1 MFDFEIAFYL
11 YKISRILEI
20 FERNKY
26 KSKAFHN
33 AGMAID
39 AYGTFIQDMFKRGE
53 DVRTLEGIGDSSAKI
68 IKEVLSTG
76 KCDELHR
83 LEVQYGISDYS
94 LILSY
99 GIKSHTI
106 KKLFDYGI
114 KDVASLRN
122 AITQDGGYLMIV
134 SVSELREIRTFLQ
147 NYVSVEGKY
156 LRSYV
161 ACLAKEVVDMLNAT
175 EAGVIAVWDMTWE
188 DKPMNIKIYCKVT
201 EQDKALRLIQG
212 SSRYC
217 NIQMNESGLLFD
229 TAFGIPVQIKFV
241 ELPLFQPKKVMSLL
255 GDLHTHTKWSDGK
268 HSIFEMTQYA
278 KRLGRKYIGITD
290 HSYALKIARG
300 MSEVDALQQIEEIGA
315 LRQEGIKVLS
325 GIEVEILK
333 DGSLDYSDEVLS
345 KFDFV
350 IAGIH
355 TFMQMPAGEMQRR
368 VEKALSNPFV
378 NILAHPTGKLLGRP
392 GVLFS
397 GRDGY
402 TISIKQLIS
411 LCEKYDVALELNC
424 FPERFDVGMEH
435 LTEIEKSNVYVSVG
449 TDSHSVAHL
458 NCLVYA
464 EEMLAQ
470 FPKLKGRVLN
480 CMEADDII
488 AHFNKKK
495 KNRLLTD
502 NETLVASVVKKDFG
516 YFFKENSDIMS
527 GRSTV
532 VGIDLT
538 GRETKPSGWAA
549 LVGDKAIT
557 KLICTDDELIAES
570 LKYSPKVVSID
581 SPLSYPE
588 GRCCTD
594 TNCDCK
600 KYGIT
605 RYCERLLFN
614 FGIGVY
620 PCLIPS
626 MVNLTNRGIRLA
638 KRFRDLGVNVI
649 ESYPGV
655 AQDMLNIRRKQN
667 GIDHLINSY
676 KNFGI
681 KGDYLLATK
690 ISHDEL
696 DAVASALVGMFYINN
711 QYIELGNDKEN
722 YLIVPSVSKRKTER
736 QIIIGLIGEINAGKT
751 TLAEYLKFKYGF
763 KTLRYSKIISELY
776 RCEEDR
782 KALQEM
788 GVEIAK
794 NPEAQ
799 RRLSLEMIERI
810 EADKKHNYVVDGF
823 RHEIDFNTFKSRFK
837 NDFIPV
843 YIEASFMNS
852 FNRYNK
858 RRERPASIEEFKL
871 IYNNESER
879 DIFLLRTRCYS
890 EGYIIENNK
899 TFKDYYESFEILLK
913 ETLCL

>member
-11 YKISRILEI
+11 YKLSRILEI
-20 FERNKY
+20 FESNKY
-26 KSKAFHN
+26 KSKAFYN

-39 AYGTFIQDMFKRGE
+39 AYGTFIQDLLKRGE
-53 DVRTLEGIGDSSAKI
+53 DVRVLEGVGDSSAKI

-76 KCDELHR
+76 KCDELCR

-94 LILSY
+94 LILSH
-99 GIKSHTI
+99 GLKSRTI
-106 KKLFDYGI
+106 KKLFDNGI
-114 KDVASLRN
+114 KDVTALQN
-122 AITQDGGYLMIV
+122 AITLDRGYFIAV
-134 SVSELREIRTFLQ
+134 SNSELREIKIFLQ
-147 NYVSVEGKY
+147 EYVSVKGKY

-161 ACLAKEVVDMLNAT
+161 ACLAKEAVDMLNAT
-175 EAGVIAVWDMTWE
+175 EVGNIAVWDKTWE
-188 DKPMNIKIYCKVT
+188 DKPMSIKIFCKAT
-201 EQDKALRLIQG
+201 AQDMVFRLLQM

-217 NIQMNESGLLFD
+217 NVQMDGHDLLFN
-229 TAFGIPVQIKFV
+229 TIFGIPAQIKFV
-241 ELPLFQPKKVMSLL
+241 ELPLSPPQKTMSLL
-255 GDLHTHTKWSDGK
+255 GDLHMHTRWSDGM
-268 HSIFEMTQYA
+268 HTIFEMTQYA
-278 KRLGRKYIGITD
+278 KQLGRKYIGITD
-290 HSYALKIARG
+290 HSYALKVARG

-315 LRQEGIKVLS
+315 LKQKGIKVLS

-333 DGSLDYSDEVLS
+333 DGSLDFSDAILS
-345 KFDFV
+345 KFDYV

-368 VEKALSNPFV
+368 IEKALSNPFV

-397 GRDGY
+397 DRAGY
-402 TISIKQLIS
+402 NISIKHLIE

-435 LTEIEKSNVYVSVG
+435 LKEIEKSNVYISVG
-449 TDSHSVAHL
+449 TDSHSAAHL

-464 EEMLAQ
+464 EEMLAH

-480 CMEADDII
+480 CMEVDDII

-495 KNRLLTD
+495 KERLLTI
-502 NETLVASVVKKDFG
+502 NETLVVPVVKKDFG
-516 YFFKENSDIMS
+516 YFFKGNSDIMS

-538 GRETKPSGWAA
+538 GREAKPSGWAV

-594 TNCDCK
+594 PNCDCK
-600 KYGIT
+600 KNGIT

-626 MVNLTNRGIRLA
+626 MVNLTNRGICLA
-638 KRFRDLGVNVI
+638 KKFRDLGVNVI

-655 AQDMLNIRRKQN
+655 AQDILNIRRKQN
-667 GIDHLINSY
+667 GIDHLVNSY

-711 QYIELGNDKEN
+711 QYVELGNDKEN
-722 YLIVPSVSKRKTER
+722 YLIVPSVAKRKTDR

-776 RCEEDR
+776 HCGEDR
-782 KALQEM
+782 KSLQEM
-788 GVEIAK
+788 GAEIAK

-799 RRLSLEMIERI
+799 RSLSLEMIKRI
-810 EADKKHNYVVDGF
+810 EADKEHNYVVDGF

-837 NDFIPV
+837 EDFIPV
-843 YIEASFMNS
+843 YIDASFMNS

-858 RRERPASIEEFKL
+858 RREQPASIEEFRL
-871 IYNNESER
+871 IYNNESEQ
-879 DIFLLRTRCYS
+879 DLFLLRTRCYS
-890 EGYIIENNK
+890 EGYIVENNK

-913 ETLCL
+913 EILCL